1 MKARFLLLSM
11 TLAVLL
17 IGCGGGKTAGD
28 DGSAGVS
35 AAARAEAAELFSTRC
50 ATCHGPLGKGDGPGS
65 AGLTPAPRNLT
76 EKKWQRSVTD
86 EHIEQII
93 RFGGTGVQMSPQM
106 PPNPDLNSK
115 PEIVTALRIHVRELE
130 GK

>member
-1 MKARFLLLSM
+1 MKAHILLSSIA
-11 TLAVLL
+11 LVALL
-17 IGCGGGKTAGD
+17 IGCGGGSSTD
-28 DGSAGVS
+28 DGSSAVS
-35 AAARAEAAELFSTRC
+35 AAASAEAAELFASRC

-65 AGLTPAPRNLT
+65 RGLTPAPRDLT
-76 EKKWQRSVTD
+76 ETKWQKSVTD

-93 RFGGTGVQMSPQM
+93 RFGGAGVQMSPQM
-106 PPNPDLNSK
+106 PPNPDLTSR